1 MPQSPALNSDGPVRV
16 TVSCDGAS
24 QAVLPLISLTVR
36 HALNSVSW
44 ARLVIQDGDMPQ
56 GIAPLSEGNLFK
68 PGALISISA
77 GYGDEEQPIFSGLLV
92 RHGFRIFGEN
102 DSRLELE
109 CRHAACKMTLGRRSA
124 HYVDQTDSAIIQSLI
139 SAHGLGAEV
148 DATSAQHKM
157 LAQHYCS
164 DWDFMLARA
173 ELMGLVLQCEDGKLV
188 VKAPAL
194 SAAPTLQV
202 TWGADLI
209 DFSADIDA
217 RSQWTAVQASSWSL
231 ESQALLQGS
240 SESPGADAGQGN
252 LDGSTLAGVASPAT
266 VALQSCA
273 PQTKDVLDA
282 WAKSTQLKAALARH
296 RGQLSFQGS
305 ALAKPGTVLE
315 LKGVSARFNGN
326 CYLSAVQHE
335 ISDGNWISHAEF
347 GMPPDW
353 QMQRPDI
360 KAPANAGLLP
370 GVRGLHIGKV
380 VKLDAD
386 PEGQQRIQISLPAL
400 MADTPTIWAR
410 LAQFHASNGFGSF
423 FLPEVDDEVIV
434 GFFNDDP
441 THPVVLGSL
450 YSSSRMPPYELA
462 AENNT
467 KAVVTRYKHRLIF
480 DEEKKSITIETAS
493 KNTLIL
499 DDEGKQCVL
508 KDQNGNSITL
518 DQNGITL
525 DSIKDIKMTAQANI
539 QGDATAKISWSATG
553 DYSAKGLNVSAEA
566 QIGFTAKGAAS
577 AELSASGQTTVKG
590 ALVMIN

>member
-16 TVSCDGAS
+16 TVSCDGQA

-36 HALNSVSW
+36 HALNTVSW

-56 GIAPLSEGNLFK
+56 GAAPLSDGNLFK
-68 PGALISISA
+68 PGAQISISA
-77 GYGDEEQPIFSGLLV
+77 GYGDDEQPIFSGILV
-92 RHGFRIFGEN
+92 RHGFRISGDN

-139 SAHGLGAEV
+139 SNHGLGAEV
-148 DATSAQHKM
+148 DSTSVQHKT

-188 VKAPAL
+188 VKAPAF
-194 SAAPTLQV
+194 SAAPALQV
-202 TWGADLI
+202 TWGTDLI

-217 RSQWTAVQASSWSL
+217 RHQWTAVQASSWSL
-231 ESQALLQGS
+231 DSQALLQGS
-240 SESPGADAGQGN
+240 SASPGSDAGQGN
-252 LDGSTLAGVASPAT
+252 LSGSTLAGVASPAT
-266 VALQSCA
+266 YAMQSCA

-282 WAKSTQLKAALARH
+282 WAKSTQLKATLARQ
-296 RGQLSFQGS
+296 RGHLSFQGN
-305 ALAKPGTVLE
+305 AQARPGTVLE
-315 LKGVSARFNGN
+315 LKGVGARFAGK
-326 CYLSAVQHE
+326 CYLSAVEHD
-335 ISDGNWISHAEF
+335 IRDGNWTTLAEF
-347 GMPPDW
+347 GMPADW
-353 QMQRPDI
+353 QMQRHDVM
-360 KAPANAGLLP
+360 APSGAGLLP

-380 VKLDAD
+380 VKLDGD
-386 PEGQQRIQISLPAL
+386 PESQQRIQVSLPAL
-400 MADTPTIWAR
+400 MAQTPTIWAR

-441 THPVVLGSL
+441 SHPVVLGSL
-450 YSSSRMPPYELA
+450 YSSGRVPPYALA

-467 KAVVTRYKHRLIF
+467 KAVVTRYKHRLVF
-480 DEEKKSITIETAS
+480 DEEKKSITIETAQ

-499 DDEGKQCVL
+499 DDEGKKCVL

-518 DQNGITL
+518 DQNGISL
-525 DSIKDIKMTAQANI
+525 SSVKDIKLTAQANI
-539 QGDATAKISWSATG
+539 QGQATAKISWEATA
-553 DYSAKGLNVSAEA
+553 DYSAKGMNVSAEA
-566 QIGFTAKGAAS
+566 QVGFTAKGAAT

-590 ALVMIN
+590 AMVMIN